1 MVLPLALESQLC
13 ALCSS
18 CELETQVVSACGAA
32 CKAGATAVCSPVS
45 EHSGEVCRLHGTWQ
59 GQRWDLNQV

>member
-18 CELETQVVSACGAA
+18 CELETHVASACGAA
-32 CKAGATAVCSPVS
+32 CKAGVTAVCSPVS
-45 EHSGEVCRLHGTWQ
+45 EHSGEVC
-59 GQRWDLNQV
+59 